1 METLSLES
9 TNSEVDEEDINTE
22 SINLEEDINTDSIN
36 LEEDINTDSINLEA
50 DDEEVG
56 YMNQNDQN
64 WM

>member
-36 LEEDINTDSINLEA
+36 LEA